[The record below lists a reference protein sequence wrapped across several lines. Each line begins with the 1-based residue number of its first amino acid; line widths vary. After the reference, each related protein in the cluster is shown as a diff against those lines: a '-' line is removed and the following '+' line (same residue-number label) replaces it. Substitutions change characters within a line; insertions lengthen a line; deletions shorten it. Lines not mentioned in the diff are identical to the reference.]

1 MTGRQAKHIMISIR
15 PFDYSDQDYER
26 RVSIY
31 NATNPV
37 PASVEFERR
46 FDQTTLIA
54 PGRYHYDV
62 LVETNDPPGETVAAG
77 RVIEAFFDDEPDKY
91 LVEINVLPD
100 HEATGARRKLYD
112 HLVNHVLPRRPRLL
126 ETVVLDGETDTIA
139 FLESEG
145 FSEVQRQHESVL
157 DTVTFDPET
166 FAALLQR
173 VADEGISIR
182 TYAELTATDPDFQRK
197 MYALENRLQR
207 DVPWHQ
213 DALRMPPFEEWVTQF
228 DDNPDLLEDAYVVAV
243 DGDEYVASSALWA
256 SQATDRFLFTALT
269 GVLPAYRHRGI
280 ATALK
285 VRAITAGKQRV
296 DQDGRPPLIRT
307 SNEINNPMY
316 RINIRLGFEPVA
328 DSLVYLKLLDSS

>member
-1 MTGRQAKHIMISIR
+1 MFSIR
-15 PFDYSDQDYER
+15 PFDYSLLDYER
-26 RVSIY
+26 RVSVY

-62 LVETNDPPGETVAAG
+62 LVEPSDLPGETVAAG

-91 LVEINVLPD
+91 FLELNVLPD
-100 HEATGARRKLYD
+100 YEADGVRRKLYD
-112 HLVNHVLPRRPRLL
+112 HLVDQLLPRQPRLL
-126 ETVVLDGETDTIA
+126 EAVVLDGQSEAIG
-139 FLESEG
+139 FLEGEG
-145 FSEVQRQHESVL
+145 FREVQRQHESVL
-157 DTVTFDPET
+157 DTATFDPDL
-166 FAALLQR
+166 FAPLLER
-173 VADEGISIR
+173 LTGEGISIR
-182 TYAELTATDPDFQRK
+182 TYAELTAADPDFQHK

-213 DALRMPPFEEWVTQF
+213 DVLRIPPFEEWVTQF
-228 DDNPDLLEDAYVVAV
+228 DDNPDLLDDAYVVAV
-243 DGDEYVASSALWA
+243 DGDEYVGSSALWA

-285 VRAITAGKQRV
+285 VQAITAGKRRV
-296 DQDGRPPLIRT
+296 DHEGRPPLIRT
-307 SNEINNPMY
+307 SNEISNPMY
-316 RINIRLGFEPVA
+316 RINVRLGFRPVA
-328 DSLVYLKLLDSS
+328 DSLVYLKALDSS